1 MFIRIFKGFLL
12 FMMYSDPILLFS
24 KEIYEEELLLQKL
37 TFASSIVDATFDY
50 FKIKRILKYKGRPPW
65 DLKNMMKLIHLAS
78 VEKIEDSKIIE
89 EKAKRDIY
97 YIALCGGIEPSDR
110 SIRDYKVIYSKIQQ
124 LILSFTLIFAKKLKL
139 TDYKHLTA
147 DGTIKLACNSPFNI
161 IKKKDIHLL
170 IKHYMVEKLS
180 KKELKQLRRSAKKFL
195 NNKKISKE
203 DKVNILFDWYDKLDL
218 TGQKSIPL
226 FDVDARLMKTK
237 DNGQKY
243 KKWAYN
249 IQVCTDTKT
258 KLICAVNVVQY
269 PTDHYQ
275 IPALIDQTIENI
287 KITPEIISAD
297 NIYNTLGNIFYLKE
311 HNISARIPTT
321 KQSREIMGK
330 TIENMFHR
338 DYFEY
343 DEKRNVIIYP
353 QNQILTQQSVSE
365 GKTQKGGFFK
375 TNISYYNKKACL
387 NCHHRS
393 KCTESDYRVIT
404 RQVHE
409 LSIEVEKIMDTS
421 QGRKDY
427 KNRMKTAES
436 HNGTFSNIFHYDSLQ
451 IRGLK
456 RVQGLMFRIT
466 SAYNTIRIFNIVTSL
481 GLDFETLIKYVHLV
495 CLKKDEEI
503 IW

>member
-203 DKVNILFDWYDKLDL
+203 DKVNILFDWL
-218 TGQKSIPL
+218 
-226 FDVDARLMKTK
+226 
-237 DNGQKY
+237 
-243 KKWAYN
+243 
-249 IQVCTDTKT
+249 
-258 KLICAVNVVQY
+258 
-269 PTDHYQ
+269 
-275 IPALIDQTIENI
+275 
-287 KITPEIISAD
+287 
-297 NIYNTLGNIFYLKE
+297 
-311 HNISARIPTT
+311 
-321 KQSREIMGK
+321 
-330 TIENMFHR
+330 
-338 DYFEY
+338 
-343 DEKRNVIIYP
+343 
-353 QNQILTQQSVSE
+353 
-365 GKTQKGGFFK
+365 
-375 TNISYYNKKACL
+375 
-387 NCHHRS
+387 
-393 KCTESDYRVIT
+393 
-404 RQVHE
+404 
-409 LSIEVEKIMDTS
+409 
-421 QGRKDY
+421 
-427 KNRMKTAES
+427 
-436 HNGTFSNIFHYDSLQ
+436 
-451 IRGLK
+451 
-456 RVQGLMFRIT
+456 
-466 SAYNTIRIFNIVTSL
+466 
-481 GLDFETLIKYVHLV
+481 
-495 CLKKDEEI
+495 
-503 IW
+503 